1 MTQPEDH
8 TELRFTDYAQL
19 SRDLGSEPINLGRH
33 TDGRPAILDPFQ
45 VVHISGPHNGKTQAM
60 PPTGDAR

>member
-8 TELRFTDYAQL
+8 TQLQFTDYARL

-33 TDGRPAILDPFQ
+33 VDGRPAILDPFQ
-45 VVHISGPHNGKTQAM
+45 VVHISGPHTGKTQTA
-60 PPTGDAR
+60 PPARKAR